1 MIYFNCTTLNF
12 TDFNF
17 HESLAEGLDSM
28 GFNTPTPIQAESIPL
43 IQASEDLIACAQTGT
58 GKTAAYLLPVMDMIC
73 KLEKRPAI
81 SALILAPTRELAIQI
96 DQQVEGLAYFT
107 GLSSIA
113 IYGGGDGIGYE
124 QQRRSL
130 REGVDIVIATP
141 GRLIAHLTSGQV
153 QFGDTRFLV
162 LDEADRMLDMGFKD
176 DINRIVRELP
186 EQRQT
191 VMFSATMPPK
201 IRAFAKTLLHNPK
214 QVNIALS
221 QPAEKILQQQY
232 RIRDEDK
239 IRMLEKILSAQDYSS
254 VIVFSS
260 TKDKVKDVY
269 KALKKMGIGIQ
280 AFHSDLSQNERERLL
295 LQFRNRE
302 LPVLVGTDVLSRG
315 IDIEG
320 IDLVV
325 NFDVPPD
332 PEDYIHRIGRTA
344 RAERTGTAI
353 TFVNNKDL
361 RRFASIERLMGRA
374 VDEVTLPEGMEAPGE
389 VRASG
394 SKRSSAVERSGRG
407 RSSSRNNS
415 SRNGN
420 AKNSASRA
428 SRKSPNHKST
438 VESVSGPVE
447 HTPEAV
453 KVSVDPAKAPKK
465 RYNRRN
471 RNWKKKESDT
481 EK

>member
-1 MIYFNCTTLNF
+1 MNF

-28 GFNTPTPIQAESIPL
+28 GFSTPTPIQAESIPL
-43 IQASEDLIACAQTGT
+43 IQAKEDLIACAQTGT

-130 REGVDIVIATP
+130 RDGVDIVIATP
-141 GRLIAHLTSGQV
+141 GRLIAHLTSGLV
-153 QFGDTRFLV
+153 RFGDTRFLV

-186 EQRQT
+186 GQRQT

-201 IRAFAKTLLHNPK
+201 IRAFAKTLLLNPK

-239 IRMLEKILSAQDYSS
+239 IRMLEKILSAQEYSS

-269 KALKKMGIGIQ
+269 KALKKMGVGIQ

-361 RRFASIERLMGRA
+361 RRFASIERLMERA
-374 VDEVTLPEGMEAPGE
+374 VDVVALPEGMEAPSE
-389 VRASG
+389 S
-394 SKRSSAVERSGRG
+394 RSSDHDRSARRGSDRRGQGRNSSRKG
-407 RSSSRNNS
+407 SSRNAS
-415 SRNGN
+415 SKSAPQSPARKPPVNG
-420 AKNSASRA
+420 ASDT
-428 SRKSPNHKST
+428 T
-438 VESVSGPVE
+438 VPAPVSVAP
-447 HTPEAV
+447 
-453 KVSVDPAKAPKK
+453 VSVDKEITATDPVKLPKK
-465 RYNRRN
+465 RYNRPNRN
-471 RNWKKKESDT
+471 RKTKET
-481 EK
+481 GNEN